1 MFITKLVPGKC
12 RVPTKNDFIIMVVI
26 TIKKMQIIMMY
37 CDFDLDFSVLL
48 FTFFKLS

>member
-12 RVPTKNDFIIMVVI
+12 RVTTKNDFIIMVVI
-26 TIKKMQIIMMY
+26 IKKMQIIIMF

>member
-26 TIKKMQIIMMY
+26 IKKMQIIIMY